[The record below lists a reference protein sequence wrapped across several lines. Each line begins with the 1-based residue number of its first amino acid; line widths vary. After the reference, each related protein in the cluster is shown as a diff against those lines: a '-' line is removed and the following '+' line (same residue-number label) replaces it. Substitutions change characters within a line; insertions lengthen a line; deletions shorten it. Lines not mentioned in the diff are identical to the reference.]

1 MTSPQE
7 SILSEMER
15 LRKSLIKIEYKSRR
29 LFEEHKGDPPPGTIA
44 EYNRI
49 MEVDAAN
56 MRKLQRE
63 LERFYPVPV

>member
-1 MTSPQE
+1 M
-7 SILSEMER
+7 SEMER